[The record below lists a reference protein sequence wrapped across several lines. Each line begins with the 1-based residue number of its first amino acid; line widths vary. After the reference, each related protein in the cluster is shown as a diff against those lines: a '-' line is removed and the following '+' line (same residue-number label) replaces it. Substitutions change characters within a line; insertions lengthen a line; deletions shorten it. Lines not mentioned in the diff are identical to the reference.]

1 MGMSI
6 DEVIEH
12 ERQKANY
19 YRIEDYTK
27 GIQKSKESVDE
38 HEQIAS
44 WLELLK
50 HLIEKKE
57 SLKINAKALEMQ
69 GYNKGVD
76 DFAEEI
82 SLRISESLIWGMIVD
97 SHKSNSFNDASDKIV
112 DYIIETSKE
121 IAEQLKKKYQNISQ
135 E

>member
-19 YRIEDYTK
+19 YRIEAYTK
-27 GIQKSKESVDE
+27 GIQKYNESTDE

-57 SLKINAKALEMQ
+57 ALKINAKALEMQ
-69 GYNKGVD
+69 GYNKGID
-76 DFAEEI
+76 DFAEKMKYEYGSNEI
-82 SLRISESLIWGMIVD
+82 
-97 SHKSNSFNDASDKIV
+97 H
-112 DYIIETSKE
+112 ETIDE
-121 IAEQLKKKYQNISQ
+121 IAEELKAGGENV
-135 E
+135 